1 MQLRIK
7 GVMIGIKTAFETD
20 WLQGI
25 SLILSKAANSWA
37 SLMMLLL
44 RELMSLWS
52 QEVIRAMKSQ
62 GF

>member
-25 SLILSKAANSWA
+25 SLILSKVSIPNAP
-37 SLMMLLL
+37 SL
-44 RELMSLWS
+44 R
-52 QEVIRAMKSQ
+52 INKT
-62 GF
+62 